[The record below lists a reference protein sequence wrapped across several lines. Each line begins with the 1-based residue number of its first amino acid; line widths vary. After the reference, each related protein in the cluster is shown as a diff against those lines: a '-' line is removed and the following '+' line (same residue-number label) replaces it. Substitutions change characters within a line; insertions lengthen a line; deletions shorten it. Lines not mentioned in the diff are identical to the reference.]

1 MDTDSETEADLAVPF
16 KEQLAR
22 AKARSAFL
30 RLVRRGLALATLAV
44 VLHQQAFMVRRRQ
57 KVVPLHLAV
66 SGAVAWAGDY
76 SPGAGGTGDGTGGGG
91 DGDGESGGWGA
102 PGSSLRSGHASWP
115 GAVHA
120 ASRALLTPL
129 EYMQGG
135 STRAAAGAPRSA
147 LTLTNPSP
155 RPSPHPH
162 PHAHPHPNPNPIQ
175 VSG

>member
-76 SPGAGGTGDGTGGGG
+76 SPSDGGTGGGG

-102 PGSSLRSGHASWP
+102 SGSSLRSGHASLP

-147 LTLTNPSP
+147 LTPSSSPPHPHPSP
-155 RPSPHPH
+155 RPSPHR
-162 PHAHPHPNPNPIQ
+162 HPNPHPNPIQ

>member
-1 MDTDSETEADLAVPF
+1 MPY

-30 RLVRRGLALATLAV
+30 RLVRRGLALASLAV

-76 SPGAGGTGDGTGGGG
+76 SAE
-91 DGDGESGGWGA
+91 DGDGESGRWGA
-102 PGSSLRSGHASWP
+102 SGSSLRSGHASWP

-129 EYMQGG
+129 EYMRGG

-147 LTLTNPSP
+147 LTLTLTPTLTLS
-155 RPSPHPH
+155 RS
-162 PHAHPHPNPNPIQ
+162 AAERRLREDRAAAAQ
-175 VSG
+175 DRR

>member
-1 MDTDSETEADLAVPF
+1 MPF

-76 SPGAGGTGDGTGGGG
+76 SPSDGGTSGG
-91 DGDGESGGWGA
+91 DRFNARKS
-102 PGSSLRSGHASWP
+102 
-115 GAVHA
+115 VHV
-120 ASRALLTPL
+120 
-129 EYMQGG
+129 
-135 STRAAAGAPRSA
+135 
-147 LTLTNPSP
+147 
-155 RPSPHPH
+155 
-162 PHAHPHPNPNPIQ
+162 Q
-175 VSG
+175 VNEAQRRHVVH

>member
-1 MDTDSETEADLAVPF
+1 MPF

-30 RLVRRGLALATLAV
+30 RLVRRGLALASLAV

-76 SPGAGGTGDGTGGGG
+76 SPGDGGTGGGTGGG

-102 PGSSLRSGHASWP
+102 SGSSLRSGYASWP

-135 STRAAAGAPRSA
+135 STRTAAGAPRSTHSLYNFGTPTFEA
-147 LTLTNPSP
+147 LPAELCRTRHSCEEGPPQIAT
-155 RPSPHPH
+155 
-162 PHAHPHPNPNPIQ
+162 
-175 VSG
+175 

>member
-30 RLVRRGLALATLAV
+30 RLMRRGLALATLAV

-66 SGAVAWAGDY
+66 SGAIAWAGDY
-76 SPGAGGTGDGTGGGG
+76 SPSDGGTGGGTSGGG

-102 PGSSLRSGHASWP
+102 PGSSLRSGHPSWP
-115 GAVHA
+115 GAVRA

-129 EYMQGG
+129 KYMQGG
-135 STRAAAGAPRSA
+135 STRAAEGAPRSA
-147 LTLTNPSP
+147 RTRTEP
-155 RPSPHPH
+155 
-162 PHAHPHPNPNPIQ
+162 
-175 VSG
+175 